1 MKRQACSLFVLGV
14 LACGTNSAQKE
25 DGAPSAPRP
34 GSAPTPSAPSVVPTT
49 SAAVPVV
56 AETGTRIG
64 AATSAAYGAYL
75 TATDG
80 RALYLLEEDPRGA
93 STCYEMCT
101 AIWPPLL
108 AGQGPPIA
116 ADSAVRKNLLGTI
129 ARRGGGSQVSYNG
142 QPLYLYLGDAG
153 AGQGQTRGHHVE
165 DSWGEWSLVSP
176 MGREVENAGSRHVRD
191 RRGSGH

>member
-1 MKRQACSLFVLGV
+1 MKRQGWSWLILGV
-14 LACGTNSAQKE
+14 LACGTNGVQKE
-25 DGAPSAPRP
+25 DGAPSAFGA
-34 GSAPTPSAPSVVPTT
+34 GSTPTPSAPSGAPTT

-75 TATDG
+75 TTADG
-80 RALYLLEEDPRGA
+80 RALYLLEEDPRGV

-165 DSWGEWSLVSP
+165 DSWGEWYLVSSG
-176 MGREVENAGSRHVRD
+176 GREVEIGDRRRGRD
-191 RRGSGH
+191 SRGSGR